1 MKLKILFLL
10 IFAQLSVFYS
20 HAQRIKLE
28 KLNDTVFIHTSYG
41 KLSNGSWF
49 PANGLVINTT
59 QGIILIDIPWNDKL
73 TTQLIKKLYKLTKH
87 KVNFCIITHAHEDRM
102 GGINTLKKK
111 EIAVF
116 STQLTSDQAA
126 SKRYTL
132 PDRILSTLPLDTLGI
147 EVFYPGKGHTVDN
160 VVVYLKTSHIL
171 FGGCLIKSIDHYDL
185 GNIQDAVLDQWPISI
200 KNVMRKFPDA
210 IGVIPGHGR
219 EGGKELFQHT
229 LNLLVDYQKNKK

>member
-10 IFAQLSVFYS
+10 IFAQLSIFYS
-20 HAQRIKLE
+20 HAQRINLE

-59 QGIILIDIPWNDKL
+59 QGIILIDTPWNDKL

-116 STQLTSDQAA
+116 STQLTSNQAA
-126 SKRYTL
+126 EKGYTL
-132 PDRILSTLPLDTLGI
+132 PDHIISTLPFDTLGI

-160 VVVYLKTSHIL
+160 IVVYLKKLNIL
-171 FGGCLIKSIDHYDL
+171 FGGCFIKALEYTDL
-185 GNIQDAVLDQWPISI
+185 GFVQEAYLDEWLTSLSI
-200 KNVMRKFPDA
+200 LSSRYPSPS
-210 IGVIPGHGR
+210 IVIPGHGNK
-219 EGGKELFQHT
+219 GTTELITHT
-229 LNLLVDYQKNKK
+229 LQLLEKTKTKK